1 MRAPREIEELMW
13 EVAEGGDQR
22 TIDQFYSR
30 YPEFADELEKRM
42 QMVKTLRGS
51 RPRKDVPSFVP
62 RQSVRTLGPSRLAV
76 AAVSLLVLASVTYA
90 TFAAMQFVNSQ
101 KTVRVEQPP
110 EIVFNPPK
118 FVQED
123 PRVDTSSVVEEYSAF
138 QGPAVDERPEVPD
151 IFMGKV
157 TLQAEDISLSEAIV
171 SIATQAGIE
180 ASIAP
185 GFVDKRI
192 RISCVEQPAL
202 SVLQELGQRFGFTAF
217 KQGTIQLLIV
227 PARSGDEVDAAG
239 VPLKSNVSTAEAG
252 SGNTKPKDDKEP
264 DNEPPVN

>member
-22 TIDQFYSR
+22 TIDQFYVR

-90 TFAAMQFVNSQ
+90 TYAAMKFVNSQ
-101 KTVRVEQPP
+101 KVVRVEQPT
-110 EIVFNPPK
+110 EIVFNPPI

-123 PRVDTSSVVEEYSAF
+123 PPPDTSSVVEEYSAF
-138 QGPAVDERPEVPD
+138 QGPADDERPPIPD
-151 IFMGKV
+151 IFMGRV

-185 GFVDKRI
+185 GFEDKRI
-192 RISCVEQPAL
+192 RISCVGQPAL
-202 SVLQELGQRFGFTAF
+202 AVLQELGQRFGFTAF

-227 PARSGDEVDAAG
+227 PARPGDEVDAAG
-239 VPLKSNVSTAEAG
+239 VPGGSSVSAAEAA
-252 SGNTKPKDDKEP
+252 NAKVKPKEVNGPGEEP
-264 DNEPPVN
+264 RTN

>member
-1 MRAPREIEELMW
+1 MKAPREIEELMW

-42 QMVKTLRGS
+42 QMVKNLRGS
-51 RPRKDVPSFVP
+51 RPHKDVPSFVP

-76 AAVSLLVLASVTYA
+76 AGVSVLVLASVTFA
-90 TFAAMQFVNSQ
+90 TYAAMKFVNSQ
-101 KTVRVEQPP
+101 KAVRVEQPT

-118 FVQED
+118 FVPQGARDEG
-123 PRVDTSSVVEEYSAF
+123 SSVVEEYSAF
-138 QGPAVDERPEVPD
+138 QGPAYDERPEVPD

-157 TLQAEDISLSEAIV
+157 TLKAEDISLSEAII

-185 GFVDKRI
+185 GFQDKRI

-202 SVLQELGQRFGFTAF
+202 TILHELGLRFGFTAF
-217 KQGTIQLLIV
+217 KQGTIELLIV
-227 PARSGDEVDAAG
+227 PARPGDEVDAAG
-239 VPLKSNVSTAEAG
+239 VPANSSLSATEAT
-252 SGNTKPKDDKEP
+252 SGESKPKEEKKTGE
-264 DNEPPVN
+264 EPPAN